1 MLTRNSTLQTD
12 MRNFRSIHR
21 KNQRLQRRFAKV
33 TCTCQKHTRAF
44 GYRSGWFALACAWT
58 SAHDPQCRLSAV
70 QNTVTDLRLRATLC
84 SLFLRSK
91 VSFSLTLACGD
102 GSPFKQTLECH
113 RVVAESSPA
122 FSFIAELVELS
133 RTTTEELF
141 RGEVNKLLEMF
152 QLGQASPL
160 DRLPDGKTLL
170 HVRMRSSS
178 SI

>member
-1 MLTRNSTLQTD
+1 MLATDSTLETD
-12 MRNFRSIHR
+12 MMNFKSVNR
-21 KNQRLQRRFAKV
+21 KTQRLKRRLAKV

-70 QNTVTDLRLRATLC
+70 QNTVTDLQLRATMC

-91 VSFSLTLACGD
+91 VSFSLTLACSA

-113 RVVAESSPA
+113 RVVPKSSPA
-122 FSFIAELVELS
+122 FSFIPDLAESS
-133 RTTTEELF
+133 RTTTEEVF

-160 DRLPDGKTLL
+160 DRLPNGRTLL
-170 HVRMRSSS
+170 HVRIRCYLSM
-178 SI
+178 

>member
-1 MLTRNSTLQTD
+1 MMNL
-12 MRNFRSIHR
+12 RSLNR
-21 KNQRLQRRFAKV
+21 KDRKLKRQLAKV
-33 TCTCQKHTRAF
+33 PCTCQKKTSAF
-44 GYRSGWFALACAWT
+44 GYRSGWLTLACAWT
-58 SAHDPQCRLSAV
+58 SSHDPQCRLSAL
-70 QNTVTDLRLRATLC
+70 QNTVTDLQLRATMC

-91 VSFSLTLACGD
+91 VSFSLTLACGN

-122 FSFIAELVELS
+122 FSFIPDLVKSS
-133 RTTTEELF
+133 RTTTEEVF

-160 DRLPDGKTLL
+160 DRLPNGKTLI

-178 SI
+178 SM

>member
-1 MLTRNSTLQTD
+1 MNII
-12 MRNFRSIHR
+12 SIHR

-44 GYRSGWFALACAWT
+44 GYRSGWLALACAWT
-58 SAHDPQCRLSAV
+58 PAHDPQCRLSAL
-70 QNTVTDLRLRATLC
+70 QSTVTDVQLRATMC

-102 GSPFKQTLECH
+102 GSLFKQTLECH

-122 FSFIAELVELS
+122 FSFIPDLMESS
-133 RTTTEELF
+133 RTTTEEVF
-141 RGEVNKLLEMF
+141 RGEVNRLLEMF

-160 DRLPDGKTLL
+160 DRLPDGRTLL
-170 HVRMRSSS
+170 HVCIRCSSS
-178 SI
+178 M